1 MKLMLVFVFMFSSLG
16 SFAKGIS
23 DDEYEKL
30 KKTRMVNTKTRTVQQ
45 IAKKRGRPLWMVP

>member
-1 MKLMLVFVFMFSSLG
+1 MKLMLVLTLMFSSLG

-30 KKTRMVNTKTRTVQQ
+30 KKQ
-45 IAKKRGRPLWMVP
+45 ILGLD